1 MVLCHHAHV
10 TSLLSKALQPVV
22 RVVDRFSGRAED
34 PIPPSL
40 SDDPATQPYEAGD
53 GPNGVLLMHG
63 FTGTPQSMRPWADYL
78 VDAGFAVSLPRL
90 PGHGTHWKELNQT
103 AWTDWY
109 AHADDAFA
117 GLRDRCERVFVAG
130 LSMGAAL
137 SLRLA
142 EQHGDEVTGLVLIN
156 PAINIT
162 DPRMRIL
169 PVLRHLAP
177 SLSAIGNDIADP
189 SAQEIAYDR
198 NPLNALYSQTKLW
211 ADVVAHLDR
220 VTQPLLVFRSEQD
233 HVVDP
238 SSLAILKEHVRSADV
253 EFRTL
258 TRSYHVATLDYE
270 APEIFAASVEFFR
283 RLSA

>member
-1 MVLCHHAHV
+1 
-10 TSLLSKALQPVV
+10 
-22 RVVDRFSGRAED
+22 
-34 PIPPSL
+34 
-40 SDDPATQPYEAGD
+40 
-53 GPNGVLLMHG
+53 
-63 FTGTPQSMRPWADYL
+63 
-78 VDAGFAVSLPRL
+78 
-90 PGHGTHWKELNQT
+90 
-103 AWTDWY
+103 
-109 AHADDAFA
+109 
-117 GLRDRCERVFVAG
+117 
-130 LSMGAAL
+130 MGAAL

-142 EQHGDEVTGLVLIN
+142 EQHGDEVAGLVLIN

-169 PVLRHLAP
+169 PVLRLLVP

-189 SAQEIAYDR
+189 SAREIAYDR
-198 NPLNALYSQTKLW
+198 NPLNALYSQTQLW
-211 ADVVAHLDR
+211 ADVVANLNA
-220 VTQPLLVFRSEQD
+220 VTQPLLVFRSEHD

-238 SSLAILKEHVRSADV
+238 SSLGILKEHVHSADV